1 MENYK
6 IMVVDD
12 EKDYRRTIALL
23 LEGEGYEVE
32 SVSCIEEAKLTLTM
46 ENIRIA
52 IVDLMLGK
60 ENGLDLLSFM
70 RSEYPDIEVIVVSAF
85 ATVDSAVE
93 AMKGGAFSYYIK
105 SEDPTTL
112 LMDLSKIKEVH
123 RLKDENHQLRRGG
136 VLLRSK
142 NPMYNRLLSM
152 CKRVAASPLSV
163 LILGESGAGKE
174 VIARYIHEESLRS
187 CGPFVPVH
195 CQMYARGLLESELFG
210 HEKGSFTGA
219 STRHIGKFEEAHRG
233 TLFLDE
239 LGDMEESIQVK
250 LLRVLEDQKIER
262 LGGEEM
268 IELDFRL
275 ISATNRP
282 EVDGGVEGLREDLF
296 YRVGGI
302 VLHVPPLRERKEDI
316 PSLVHFFME
325 NYSLE
330 LNYPIEHIEDEA
342 MELLKAYSYPG
353 NIRELRNLVER
364 LVVLSDHMRIT
375 REDVLLQLPSSMN
388 METSSLRGARAKF
401 EKEHIA
407 RELQRNNYHLEET
420 AQALD
425 ITRRQLN
432 NKLLEYNL
440 RNWLES
446 RTNRK

>member
-12 EKDYRRTIALL
+12 EKDYRSTIALL
-23 LEGEGYEVE
+23 LESEGYHIEA
-32 SVSCIEEAKLTLTM
+32 VSCIDEAKLTLSM

-60 ENGLDLLSFM
+60 ENGLDLLSFI
-70 RSEYPDIEVIVVSAF
+70 RSEYPGIEVIVVSAF
-85 ATVDSAVE
+85 ATVDSAVV

-123 RLKDENHQLRRGG
+123 RLKDENRQLRRGG

-142 NPMYNRLLSM
+142 NPTYNRLLSM

-187 CGPFVPVH
+187 SGPFVPVH

-219 STRHIGKFEEAHRG
+219 SGRHIGKFEEAHGG

-250 LLRVLEDQKIER
+250 LLRVLEDQNIER
-262 LGGEEM
+262 LGGEEL
-268 IELDFRL
+268 IKLDFRL

-282 EVDGGVEGLREDLF
+282 EVDGGVEGVREDLF

-302 VLHVPPLRERKEDI
+302 VLHVPPLRERREDI
-316 PSLVHFFME
+316 PALVHFFMQ
-325 NYSLE
+325 NYSSE
-330 LNYPIEHIEDEA
+330 LNYPIEHIEEEA
-342 MELLKAYSYPG
+342 MDLLQAYSYPG

-375 REDVLLQLPSSMN
+375 REDVLLQLPSAMST
-388 METSSLRGARAKF
+388 ESSGLREARAKF

-407 RELQRNNYHLEET
+407 RELQRNGYQLEGT
-420 AQALD
+420 ALALG

-446 RTNRK
+446 RMSRK

>member
-12 EKDYRRTIALL
+12 EKDYRRTMALL
-23 LEGEGYEVE
+23 LESEGYEILTA
-32 SVSCIEEAKLTLTM
+32 SCIGEAREYLAEENLS
-46 ENIRIA
+46 IA

-60 ENGLDLLSFM
+60 ENGLDLLALM
-70 RSEYPDIEVIVVSAF
+70 RSEYPHIEVIVVSAF

-93 AMKGGAFSYYIK
+93 AMKRGAFSYYIK

-112 LMDLSKIKEVH
+112 LMDLHKIKEMH
-123 RLKDENHQLRRGG
+123 RLKDENRHLRRGG
-136 VLLRSK
+136 VLLQSQ
-142 NPMYNRLLSM
+142 NPKYNRLLSM
-152 CKRVAASPLSV
+152 CKRIAASPLSV

-187 CGPFVPVH
+187 RGPFVPVH

-219 STRHIGKFEEAHRG
+219 SSRHVGKFEEAHGG

-239 LGDMEESIQVK
+239 LGEMEESIQVK
-250 LLRVLEDQKIER
+250 LLRVLEDQRIER

-268 IELDFRL
+268 IKLDFRL

-282 EVDGGVEGLREDLF
+282 ESESGVEGVREDLY

-316 PSLVHFFME
+316 PALVHFFMQ
-325 NYSLE
+325 NYSFE
-330 LNYPIEHIEDEA
+330 LNYPIHHIHAEA
-342 MELLKAYSYPG
+342 MELLQAYSYPG

-364 LVVLSDHMRIT
+364 LVVLSDHMQIT
-375 REDVLLQLPSSMN
+375 KEDVLLQLPSAMN
-388 METSSLRGARAKF
+388 RETSGLREARAAF

-407 RELQRNNYHLEET
+407 SELQRNNYDLDQT
-420 AQALD
+420 ALALD

-440 RNWLES
+440 RDWLES
-446 RTNRK
+446 RKMRK